1 MSKIALANK
10 YRPKIWNDVTEQQY
24 IKVILENQ
32 IKNSE
37 IKNAYLFCGGAGT
50 GKTTTARIFAN
61 EINNGIGNPI
71 EVDAASNNRSR
82 ANKNYNRR
90 C

>member
-1 MSKIALANK
+1 MRNGIREFFAAANTEEGFYSIFESVFPPSALDKIF
-10 YRPKIWNDVTEQQY
+10 I
-24 IKVILENQ
+24 IK
-32 IKNSE
+32 
-37 IKNAYLFCGGAGT
+37 GGPGT

-71 EVDAASNNRSR
+71 EIDAASNNRSR
-82 ANKNYNRR
+82 ASKNYNRW